1 MKKLLLLAILASF
14 NVCIFAA
21 PKSLV
26 VTLTGGLTATYA
38 LADEPTVTVAD
49 NQLTV
54 TLASGAVTTHPLAN
68 VLTFTFAETTG
79 IDTPTT
85 STPSLTRSGQTIII
99 SAPVA
104 VTATT
109 AAGAVVPV
117 TVTRTATSTTIDLS
131 SLPHGLTIVTAGG
144 RAFKYLRK

>member
-1 MKKLLLLAILASF
+1 MKKLLLLLVLASF
-14 NVCIFAA
+14 NVCLSAA
-21 PKSLV
+21 PKALV
-26 VTLTGGLTATYA
+26 VTFDNGLTATYA

-54 TLASGAVTTHPLAN
+54 TLASGAVTTHPLAT
-68 VLTFTFAETTG
+68 VLTFTFAETTS

-85 STPSLTRSGQTIII
+85 STPSLTRSGETIII

-109 AAGAVVPV
+109 VAGAAVPV

-131 SLPHGLTIVTAGG
+131 SLPHGLTIVTAAGQT
-144 RAFKYLRK
+144 FKYLRK